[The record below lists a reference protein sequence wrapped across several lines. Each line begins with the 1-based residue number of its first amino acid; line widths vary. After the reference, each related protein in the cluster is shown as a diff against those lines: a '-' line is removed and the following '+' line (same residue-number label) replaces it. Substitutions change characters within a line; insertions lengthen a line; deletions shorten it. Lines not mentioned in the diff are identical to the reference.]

1 MERILV
7 TVTRGSKEELGAL
20 GRGIC
25 LARRIGGRLY
35 VLGLQRPTKH
45 QGEEPCRLV
54 PASEVGERMHMLIE
68 GARGDGV
75 SVSTYILRGDPED
88 GILAF
93 CREHRVTLWIV
104 GVPGRETRR
113 HHQAAMWVHGLRH
126 KLGCSVEMV
135 IPKMEI
141 TGKEEG

>member
-7 TVTRGSKEELGAL
+7 TVTGGTTEDLGAL
-20 GRGIC
+20 ARGIC
-25 LARRIGGRLY
+25 LARRIGAHLY
-35 VLGLQRPTKH
+35 VVGLERPTEH
-45 QGEEPCRLV
+45 RGEEPYRLV

-75 SVSTYILRGDPED
+75 SVSTYILRGNPEE

-104 GVPGRETRR
+104 GVPGRQRR
-113 HHQAAMWVHGLRH
+113 KHHQAMMWVHSLRH

-135 IPKMEI
+135 RPKSEI
-141 TGKEEG
+141 FRKESR